1 MGYNR
6 QRIMMKKIV
15 MIVIAILFSQIT
27 YSQCTYSVSSG
38 TFRFADGTTVT
49 GYSGVNNSK
58 SGNASDMYGQYY
70 YNNTENSNVKNKGAI
85 PCGAYY
91 ITGYRNDSRLGQYTI
106 VLSQDSANDTYG
118 RDGFRIHGDNS
129 NNNASHGCIILGRDA
144 RAKIAQEYDSARNR
158 GEVLTLYVYE

>member
-1 MGYNR
+1 MWNNW
-6 QRIMMKKIV
+6 QRLIMKKLV
-15 MIVIAILFSQIT
+15 VIIISIMFSQIM

-38 TFRFADGTTVT
+38 TFQFADGITVK
-49 GYSGVNNSK
+49 GYSGVNNAKSK
-58 SGNASDMYGQYY
+58 NASDMYGQYY
-70 YNNTENSNVKNKGAI
+70 YNNTENSDVKDRGAI
-85 PCGAYY
+85 PCGTYY

-129 NNNASHGCIILGRDA
+129 DNNASHGCIILGRDA
-144 RAKIAQEYDSARNR
+144 RIKIAQEFDQAKAR